1 MKVLTA
7 INDNSLIKI
16 LKENGFDTCQYNIQ
30 YREGVLEYIE
40 INSFVDYIVLDYN
53 LPGDIEI
60 SELLE
65 KVLKENPLIK
75 VIIVNHSK
83 IKGVY
88 HSFEKYDVKE
98 LVNFLVIDCDIRD
111 YYKYKNKGKIITIL
125 GVSGVGKSVFSI
137 NLANCLNCEK
147 KLIIDFD
154 VLNNSLHYLLGVDN
168 YSAKVQANIKKN
180 LLNKSYVYEKEQDY
194 SLNTKDFTMKT
205 IYNVDLISGVNLIF
219 DTQSQVTPIDIK
231 KIILKLKN
239 YYDIIIIDTSSQCF
253 LEYNKEFM
261 KLSDEMIFLSGASL
275 YEVQKAN
282 IIIKKYTE

>member
-125 GVSGVGKSVFSI
+125 GASGVGKSVFSI

-219 DTQSQVTPIDIK
+219 DTQSQLNPDDIC

-239 YYDIIIIDTSSQCF
+239 YYDIIIIDTSSKCF
-253 LEYNKEFM
+253 LEYNK
-261 KLSDEMIFLSGASL
+261 
-275 YEVQKAN
+275 
-282 IIIKKYTE
+282 

>member
-111 YYKYKNKGKIITIL
+111 YYKY
-125 GVSGVGKSVFSI
+125 I
-137 NLANCLNCEK
+137 N
-147 KLIIDFD
+147 F
-154 VLNNSLHYLLGVDN
+154 
-168 YSAKVQANIKKN
+168 
-180 LLNKSYVYEKEQDY
+180 
-194 SLNTKDFTMKT
+194 
-205 IYNVDLISGVNLIF
+205 
-219 DTQSQVTPIDIK
+219 DIK
-231 KIILKLKN
+231 
-239 YYDIIIIDTSSQCF
+239 SQMC
-253 LEYNKEFM
+253 
-261 KLSDEMIFLSGASL
+261 
-275 YEVQKAN
+275 
-282 IIIKKYTE
+282 

>member
-83 IKGVY
+83 IKGV
-88 HSFEKYDVKE
+88 
-98 LVNFLVIDCDIRD
+98 
-111 YYKYKNKGKIITIL
+111 
-125 GVSGVGKSVFSI
+125 
-137 NLANCLNCEK
+137 
-147 KLIIDFD
+147 
-154 VLNNSLHYLLGVDN
+154 
-168 YSAKVQANIKKN
+168 
-180 LLNKSYVYEKEQDY
+180 
-194 SLNTKDFTMKT
+194 
-205 IYNVDLISGVNLIF
+205 
-219 DTQSQVTPIDIK
+219 
-231 KIILKLKN
+231 
-239 YYDIIIIDTSSQCF
+239 
-253 LEYNKEFM
+253 
-261 KLSDEMIFLSGASL
+261 
-275 YEVQKAN
+275 
-282 IIIKKYTE
+282 